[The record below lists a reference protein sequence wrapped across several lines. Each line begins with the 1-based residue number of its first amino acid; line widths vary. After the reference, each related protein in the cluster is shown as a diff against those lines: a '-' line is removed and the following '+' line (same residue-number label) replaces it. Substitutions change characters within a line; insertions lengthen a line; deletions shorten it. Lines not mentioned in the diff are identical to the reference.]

1 MNKNKKQY
9 NEIMQNEIEQDNV
22 GSSNGKIN
30 TDVNENVEDVTKY
43 GEFVSSYFAWLTP
56 ERQKKRAK
64 EIDNMTK

>member
-1 MNKNKKQY
+1 MKNKKQY
-9 NEIMQNEIEQDNV
+9 NEIKQREIEHDNIGENIEKMV
-22 GSSNGKIN
+22 MN
-30 TDVNENVEDVTKY
+30 TNENIENTTKY